1 VNLERP
7 PFGGGFCFACSSA
20 FTYNDSNQSAN
31 ITTVRQIPPL
41 SSLKSI
47 TRSYYAAQGFHGLSL
62 GVILPA
68 YVLFFWSRGLN
79 LFEIAVLASVFEASI
94 LLLEIPT
101 GLFADIFG
109 RRRSVVSS
117 YLLQSLAGFIFLLS
131 PSFWFFAIAEMIQGL
146 GETLKTGALEAWMVD
161 GLKANGG
168 EEKQSRTFANGERF
182 SRLGLLLG
190 ILLGGFWGH
199 HFLDLVFLPFGVFH
213 LACSVILLRYM
224 PVDHGGILEASP
236 PTPSRLK
243 ETLTGG
249 LRSIAATRIVLL
261 LVVLSLFIEFAGETV
276 DQYYQIFLAD
286 LFSLDPRY
294 FSLMLIFSSLFVI
307 LSVGR
312 IMSKNPSERRLV
324 SLFGA
329 IEAVRIGAILLFALA
344 GEVLLAV
351 LAFTLVEIIKG
362 WERPLLLDA
371 INRNIR
377 SAQRATAI
385 SFFSLVSSGG
395 EVLAGPIIGSIALG
409 FGLKP
414 TFATGAAVLTL
425 GLLLFLFFG
434 VQIKGRGVDPS
445 SPSGS

>member
-1 VNLERP
+1 MKQSP
-7 PFGGGFCFACSSA
+7 P
-20 FTYNDSNQSAN
+20 
-31 ITTVRQIPPL
+31 R
-41 SSLKSI
+41 SSLKPV
-47 TRSYYAAQGFHGLSL
+47 TRSYYAAQGFHGISL
-62 GVILPA
+62 GAILPA

-101 GLFADIFG
+101 GVFADTFG

-117 YLLQSLAGFIFLLS
+117 YLLQSVAGLIFLLS
-131 PSFWFFAIAEMIQGL
+131 PSFWFFALGEIIQGL

-161 GLKANGG
+161 NLKAIG
-168 EEKQSRTFANGERF
+168 EGERQSRTFANGERF

-199 HFLDLVFLPFGVFH
+199 HFLNLVFLPFALFH
-213 LACSVILLRYM
+213 LVCTLTLLRYM
-224 PVDHGGILEASP
+224 PADHRGICETSP
-236 PTPSRLK
+236 RTAPRLK

-261 LVVLSLFIEFAGETV
+261 LVILSLFIGFAGETV
-276 DQYYQIFLAD
+276 DQYYQIFLSD

-312 IMSKNPSERRLV
+312 IMPENPSKRRVV

-329 IEAVRIGAILLFALA
+329 IEAVRVGAILLFALA
-344 GEVLLAV
+344 GEILLAAT
-351 LAFTLVEIIKG
+351 AFIVVEVIKG

-395 EVLAGPIIGSIALG
+395 EVLAGPIIGAIALG
-409 FGLKP
+409 FGLKA
-414 TFATGAAVLTL
+414 TFATGAGVLTL
-425 GLLLFLFFG
+425 GLMLFLFFG